1 MKLSLL
7 SLAAL
12 AGSALATSLDPVIIK
27 VRITGKESGI
37 RMDIDQHPIGLQ
49 ILLLQQ
55 RNAIVS
61 LPSIP
66 RVDVNS

>member
-27 VRITGKESGI
+27 VRMIGKNSGI
-37 RMDIDQHPIGLQ
+37 RMDIDKHSIGLQ
-49 ILLLQQ
+49 ILLFQQ
-55 RNAIVS
+55 
-61 LPSIP
+61 
-66 RVDVNS
+66 